1 MTKTKTIIM
10 LLMASLVS
18 FCVGVSLQSDSIDKV
33 DALLHEK
40 LLSGEIECIVKEEVT
55 YCVTVQL

>member
-1 MTKTKTIIM
+1 M

-55 YCVTVQL
+55 YCVTVEL